1 MNLERLDIVQLI
13 ENNPLEKLSNHY
25 QTQLLDRIKETFS
38 DSDQQLFIASFYCY
52 LKYNCK
58 TDFIIEMDNVW
69 KWLGFSRRDHCKRV
83 VEKHFT
89 NYIDYKILLP
99 QIGEQVHGGHNK
111 EKILMNVET
120 FKSLCLL
127 ANTER
132 SKSIRKYYYKLEQ
145 LLHGLLE
152 EQANELQKQLE
163 EKQKEL
169 EEKNLQLI
177 ENFNNKS
184 RLDKH
189 KFLLDKFSFKKCIY
203 LSEIDNNKIKIGS
216 TNDINIRKTNLK
228 DVFGVCLF
236 LDVFECKYYRE
247 VEKNILILLR
257 EHLYKEPVNGHLS
270 KEVVQLSDNFNYNQL
285 VRTIKE
291 EIDKYDKYMFWKDG
305 YKGVPEDIANVIKE
319 NNQMLYVILD
329 HLGHLE
335 KNKVT
340 NTSQMVDSVSLNV
353 HVPEDTQESPEIN
366 DIINIESIC
375 IRGSRGRKIQE
386 IDPDNLNTIK
396 KIYSSM
402 IQVLRENSGYEK
414 HSIQN
419 SIKNNTIYKRS
430 RWLFVEHNQNPN
442 IVNDI
447 KPTVNSVQPENNYIV
462 KINLDQTEILD
473 FLTGIGQMRVK
484 YNLGNAKIKSILESP
499 ILFDNAYFMRIT
511 QCPKHLL
518 DNYELPIKASKKAQ
532 SIKQININTG
542 EETIY
547 KSKTDVYIK
556 TGITMKKLVSI
567 IEKKDIILESKW
579 EYV

>member
-1 MNLERLDIVQLI
+1 MEAPVVFSKIPVDIKTLIQTSSIQIYDQNKLIDKLKKHFTEEEQKLYVANLFLYLNYHPVDDFVVNLE
-13 ENNPLEKLSNHY
+13 
-25 QTQLLDRIKETFS
+25 
-38 DSDQQLFIASFYCY
+38 
-52 LKYNCK
+52 
-58 TDFIIEMDNVW
+58 NVW
-69 KWLGFSRRDHCKRV
+69 KFIGFSNKGNAKRLL
-83 VEKHFT
+83 KQHFT
-89 NYIDYKILLP
+89 ENRDYKIALLRL
-99 QIGEQVHGGHNK
+99 EKRKNEGGHN
-111 EKILMNVET
+111 EETIMMNINT
-120 FKSLCLL
+120 FKKLCLKS
-127 ANTER
+127 NTDNAD
-132 SKSIRKYYYKLEQ
+132 KIHDYYIKLEMVY
-145 LLHGLLE
+145 
-152 EQANELQKQLE
+152 NELMKEQLE

-189 KFLLDKFSFKKCIY
+189 KILLDKFSFKKCIY

-270 KEVVQLSDNFNYNQL
+270 KEVVQLSDSFNYNQL

-305 YKGVPEDIANVIKE
+305 YKGVPDDIVNVIKE
-319 NNQMLYVILD
+319 NNRMLYVILD
-329 HLGHLE
+329 HLE

-340 NTSQMVDSVSLNV
+340 NTSQIVNQNVPVLNINVS
-353 HVPEDTQESPEIN
+353 QENPQNDDIN
-366 DIINIESIC
+366 NTESIC
-375 IRGSRGRKIQE
+375 VRGSRGRKIQE
-386 IDPDNLNTIK
+386 IDPDNLSTIK

-462 KINLDQTEILD
+462 KINLDQTKILD

-499 ILFDNAYFMRIT
+499 IIFDNAYFMRIT

-542 EETIY
+542 AETIY

-567 IEKKDIILESKW
+567 IENKDIIIESKW
-579 EYV
+579 EYL

>member
-1 MNLERLDIVQLI
+1 MESIKAPVDIKTLIRTSSIQIYDKTKLISKLEEHFTEEEQKLYVSNLFLYLNYHPVDDFVVNLE
-13 ENNPLEKLSNHY
+13 
-25 QTQLLDRIKETFS
+25 
-38 DSDQQLFIASFYCY
+38 
-52 LKYNCK
+52 
-58 TDFIIEMDNVW
+58 NVW
-69 KWLGFSRRDHCKRV
+69 KFIGFSNKANGKRLL
-83 VEKHFT
+83 KQHFT
-89 NYIDYKILLP
+89 ENKDYKIALLRL
-99 QIGEQVHGGHNK
+99 EKQVHNGCKAVIRTDDGKFATETIMLN
-111 EKILMNVET
+111 INT
-120 FKSLCLL
+120 FKKLCLKS
-127 ANTER
+127 NTDNAD
-132 SKSIRKYYYKLEQ
+132 KIHDYYIKLEMVY
-145 LLHGLLE
+145 
-152 EQANELQKQLE
+152 NELMKEQLE

-189 KFLLDKFSFKKCIY
+189 KILLDKFSFKKCIY

-257 EHLYKEPVNGHLS
+257 EHLYKEHVNGHLS

-319 NNQMLYVILD
+319 NNRMLNTILD
-329 HLGHLE
+329 HLADL
-335 KNKVT
+335 KLRKVT
-340 NTSQMVDSVSLNV
+340 SQIVDSVSF
-353 HVPEDTQESPEIN
+353 EESPQIN
-366 DIINIESIC
+366 DIINTESIC

-386 IDPDNLNTIK
+386 IDPDNLSTIK

-499 ILFDNAYFMRIT
+499 IIFDNAYFMRIT

-567 IEKKDIILESKW
+567 IENKDIILESRW
-579 EYV
+579 QCT

>member
-1 MNLERLDIVQLI
+1 MTHERLDIVQLI

-52 LKYNCK
+52 LKYDCK
-58 TDFIIEMDNVW
+58 TDFIIEMDDVW
-69 KWLGFSRRDHCKRV
+69 KWLGFSRRDNCKRV
-83 VEKHFT
+83 IEKHFT
-89 NYIDYKILLP
+89 RDTDYLLLNSA
-99 QIGEQVHGGHNK
+99 EQVKTNGGAGLNK
-111 EKILMNVET
+111 EKVVMNVET

-127 ANTER
+127 ANTEK

-145 LLHGLLE
+145 LLHTLLE
-152 EQANELQKQLE
+152 EQAK

-270 KEVVQLSDNFNYNQL
+270 KEVVQLSDSFNYNQL

-319 NNQMLYVILD
+319 NNRMLYVILD
-329 HLGHLE
+329 HLAEL
-335 KNKVT
+335 KLRKV
-340 NTSQMVDSVSLNV
+340 TSQMVDSESF
-353 HVPEDTQESPEIN
+353 EDREFLQDTPEIN
-366 DIINIESIC
+366 DIINTESIC

-386 IDPDNLNTIK
+386 IDPDNLSTIK

-499 ILFDNAYFMRIT
+499 IIFDNAYFMRIT

-567 IEKKDIILESKW
+567 IENKDIILESRW
-579 EYV
+579 QCT

>member
-1 MNLERLDIVQLI
+1 METFVANSKTPVDIKTLIQTSNIQIYDQNKLIDKLKEHFTEEEQKLYVTNLFLYLNYHPVDDFVVNLE
-13 ENNPLEKLSNHY
+13 
-25 QTQLLDRIKETFS
+25 
-38 DSDQQLFIASFYCY
+38 
-52 LKYNCK
+52 
-58 TDFIIEMDNVW
+58 NVW
-69 KWLGFSRRDHCKRV
+69 KFIGFSNKANGKRLL
-83 VEKHFT
+83 KQHFT
-89 NYIDYKILLP
+89 ENKDYKIALLRL
-99 QIGEQVHGGHNK
+99 EKQVHNGCKAVIRTDDGKFATETIMLN
-111 EKILMNVET
+111 INT
-120 FKSLCLL
+120 FKKLCLKS
-127 ANTER
+127 NTDNAD
-132 SKSIRKYYYKLEQ
+132 KIHDYYIKLEMVY
-145 LLHGLLE
+145 
-152 EQANELQKQLE
+152 NELMKEQLE

-189 KFLLDKFSFKKCIY
+189 KILLDKFSFKKCIY

-257 EHLYKEPVNGHLS
+257 EHLYKEHVNGHLS

-319 NNQMLYVILD
+319 NNRMLNTILD
-329 HLGHLE
+329 HLADL
-335 KNKVT
+335 KLRKVT
-340 NTSQMVDSVSLNV
+340 SQIVDSVSF
-353 HVPEDTQESPEIN
+353 EESPQIN
-366 DIINIESIC
+366 DIINTESIC

-386 IDPDNLNTIK
+386 IDPDNLSTIK

-499 ILFDNAYFMRIT
+499 IIFDNAYFMRIT

-567 IEKKDIILESKW
+567 IENKDIILESRW
-579 EYV
+579 QCT

>member
-1 MNLERLDIVQLI
+1 METFVANSKTPVDIKTLIQTSNIQIYDQNKLIDKLKEHFTEEEQKLYVTNLFLYLNYHPVDDFVVNLE
-13 ENNPLEKLSNHY
+13 
-25 QTQLLDRIKETFS
+25 
-38 DSDQQLFIASFYCY
+38 
-52 LKYNCK
+52 
-58 TDFIIEMDNVW
+58 NVW
-69 KWLGFSRRDHCKRV
+69 KFIGFSNKANGKRLL
-83 VEKHFT
+83 KQHFT
-89 NYIDYKILLP
+89 ENKDYQKLLIRTDENP
-99 QIGEQVHGGHNK
+99 QNTNLGGRPQETIMLN
-111 EKILMNVET
+111 INT
-120 FKSLCLL
+120 FKKLCLKS
-127 ANTER
+127 NTDNAD
-132 SKSIRKYYYKLEQ
+132 KIHDYYIKLEMVY
-145 LLHGLLE
+145 
-152 EQANELQKQLE
+152 NELMKEQLE

-189 KFLLDKFSFKKCIY
+189 KILLDKFSFKKCIY

-257 EHLYKEPVNGHLS
+257 EHLYKEHVNGHLS

-319 NNQMLYVILD
+319 NNRMLNTILD
-329 HLGHLE
+329 HLADL
-335 KNKVT
+335 KLRKVT
-340 NTSQMVDSVSLNV
+340 SQIVDSVSF
-353 HVPEDTQESPEIN
+353 EESPQIN
-366 DIINIESIC
+366 DIINTESIC

-386 IDPDNLNTIK
+386 IDPDNLSTIK

-499 ILFDNAYFMRIT
+499 IIFDNAYFMRIT

-567 IEKKDIILESKW
+567 IENKDIILESRW
-579 EYV
+579 QCT

>member
-1 MNLERLDIVQLI
+1 MTHERLDIVQLI

-25 QTQLLDRIKETFS
+25 QTQLLDRIKETFD

-52 LKYNCK
+52 LKYDCK
-58 TDFIIEMDNVW
+58 TDFIIDMDDVW

-89 NYIDYKILLP
+89 KDTEYKILLP

-111 EKILMNVET
+111 EKVVMNVET

-132 SKSIRKYYYKLEQ
+132 SKSIRKYYYKLEE

-152 EQANELQKQLE
+152 EQAK

-169 EEKNLQLI
+169 EEKNLELI

-189 KFLLDKFSFKKCIY
+189 KFLLDKFSFKQCIY

-216 TNDINIRKTNLK
+216 TNDINVRKTNLK

-270 KEVVQLSDNFNYNQL
+270 KEIVQLSDDFNYNQL

-305 YKGVPEDIANVIKE
+305 YRGVPEDLVKVIKE
-319 NNQMLYVILD
+319 NNRMIHLILD
-329 HLGHLE
+329 NLE
-335 KNKVT
+335 KNKVDDDVALPCLT
-340 NTSQMVDSVSLNV
+340 NTSQIVNQNEPVLNV
-353 HVPEDTQESPEIN
+353 SQETHEN
-366 DIINIESIC
+366 DVNIC
-375 IRGSRGRKIQE
+375 VRGSRGRKIQE

-396 KIYSSM
+396 KVYSSM

-414 HSIQN
+414 HCIQN
-419 SIKNNTIYKRS
+419 SIKNNTIYKGS

-447 KPTVNSVQPENNYIV
+447 KPTVKSVQPENNYIL

-484 YNLGNAKIKSILESP
+484 YNIGDSKIKSILESP
-499 ILFDNAYFMRIT
+499 IIFDNAYFMRIT

-518 DNYELPIKASKKAQ
+518 DNYELPIKASKRAQ

-542 EETIY
+542 EESIY

-567 IEKKDIILESKW
+567 IKNKDIILESRWK
-579 EYV
+579 YVEPIASSSV

>member
-1 MNLERLDIVQLI
+1 MEAPVVFSKTPVDIKTLIQTSSIQIYDQNKLIDKLKEHFTEEEQKLYVTNLFLYLNYHPVDDFVVNLE
-13 ENNPLEKLSNHY
+13 
-25 QTQLLDRIKETFS
+25 
-38 DSDQQLFIASFYCY
+38 
-52 LKYNCK
+52 
-58 TDFIIEMDNVW
+58 NVW
-69 KWLGFSRRDHCKRV
+69 KFIGFSNKANGKRLL
-83 VEKHFT
+83 KQHFT
-89 NYIDYKILLP
+89 ENKDYKITL
-99 QIGEQVHGGHNK
+99 IRSDERVHGGQNL
-111 EKILMNVET
+111 ETIMMNINT
-120 FKSLCLL
+120 FKKLCLKS
-127 ANTER
+127 NTNN
-132 SKSIRKYYYKLEQ
+132 SDKIHDYYIKLEMIY
-145 LLHGLLE
+145 
-152 EQANELQKQLE
+152 NELMKEQLE

-366 DIINIESIC
+366 DIINTESIC

-499 ILFDNAYFMRIT
+499 IIFDNAYFMRIT

>member
-1 MNLERLDIVQLI
+1 LYVANLFLYLNYHPVDDFVVNLE
-13 ENNPLEKLSNHY
+13 
-25 QTQLLDRIKETFS
+25 
-38 DSDQQLFIASFYCY
+38 
-52 LKYNCK
+52 
-58 TDFIIEMDNVW
+58 NVW
-69 KWLGFSRRDHCKRV
+69 KFIGFSNKGNAKRLL
-83 VEKHFT
+83 KQHFT
-89 NYIDYKILLP
+89 ENRDYKIALLRL
-99 QIGEQVHGGHNK
+99 EKRKNEGGHN
-111 EKILMNVET
+111 EETIMMNINT
-120 FKSLCLL
+120 FKKLCLKS
-127 ANTER
+127 NTDNAD
-132 SKSIRKYYYKLEQ
+132 KIHDYYIKLEMVY
-145 LLHGLLE
+145 
-152 EQANELQKQLE
+152 NELMKEQLE

-189 KFLLDKFSFKKCIY
+189 KILLDKFSFKKCIY

-270 KEVVQLSDNFNYNQL
+270 KEVVQLSDSFNYNQL

-305 YKGVPEDIANVIKE
+305 YKGVPDDIVNVIKE
-319 NNQMLYVILD
+319 NNRMLYVILD
-329 HLGHLE
+329 HLE

-340 NTSQMVDSVSLNV
+340 NTSQIVNQNVPVLNINVS
-353 HVPEDTQESPEIN
+353 QENPQNDDIN
-366 DIINIESIC
+366 NTESIC
-375 IRGSRGRKIQE
+375 VRGSRGRKIQE
-386 IDPDNLNTIK
+386 IDPDNLSTIK

-462 KINLDQTEILD
+462 KINLDQTKILD

-499 ILFDNAYFMRIT
+499 IIFDNAYFMRIT

-542 EETIY
+542 AETIY

-567 IEKKDIILESKW
+567 IENKDIIIESKW
-579 EYV
+579 EYL